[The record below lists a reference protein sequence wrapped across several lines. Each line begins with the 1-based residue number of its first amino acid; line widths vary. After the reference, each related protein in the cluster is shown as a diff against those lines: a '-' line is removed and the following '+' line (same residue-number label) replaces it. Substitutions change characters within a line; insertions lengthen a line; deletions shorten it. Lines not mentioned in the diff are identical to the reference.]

1 MAVSNWQTS
10 LTFVFREEGG
20 FVDDPL
26 DPGGATNLG
35 ITLNE
40 LIKWRHGAVTQDE
53 IRNLAEAEAG
63 AIYRANYWNV
73 ISGNDLP
80 HGIDLLVF
88 DAGVNIGTPRAA
100 RFLQQIVG
108 ATTDGHIGPL
118 TVAAA
123 AASKAADVIAQFS
136 DRRADFYRSI
146 PTFNHFGAGWLG
158 RTDRARALALHLANA
173 GAPVPQVPIGPAGP

>member
-1 MAVSNWQTS
+1 MAAANFDSC
-10 LTFVFREEGG
+10 LAFVLREEGG

-40 LIKWRHGAVTQDE
+40 LSTWRHTAVTKQDVQTLTQDE
-53 IRNLAEAEAG
+53 AA

-73 ISGNDLP
+73 IQGDALPSGIELM
-80 HGIDLLVF
+80 GF
-88 DAGVNIGTPRAA
+88 DAGVNLGTPRSA

-108 ATTDGHIGPL
+108 ASVDGHIGPV
-118 TVAAA
+118 TIAATAAA
-123 AASKAADVIAQFS
+123 NAGNVIDQLAAA
-136 DRRADFYRSI
+136 RTTFYHSL

-158 RTDRARALALHLANA
+158 RTQRARVLAYQLA
-173 GAPVPQVPIGPAGP
+173 GLPVPA

>member
-1 MAVSNWQTS
+1 MGENPMSVANIEAC
-10 LTFVFREEGG
+10 LAFVFREEGG
-20 FVDDPL
+20 FTDDPL

-40 LIKWRHGAVTQDE
+40 LSAWRHAAVTVQQVKDLTKDE
-53 IRNLAEAEAG
+53 AT

-73 ISGNDLP
+73 VQGDALP
-80 HGIDLLVF
+80 AGIELMVV

-108 ATTDGHIGPL
+108 ADVDGHIGPL
-118 TVAAA
+118 TIAATVAAEARTVIDRYA
-123 AASKAADVIAQFS
+123 AMRTS
-136 DRRADFYRSI
+136 FYESL

-158 RTDRARALALHLANA
+158 RTNRAKALAYQLA
-173 GAPVPQVPIGPAGP
+173 GLPAT